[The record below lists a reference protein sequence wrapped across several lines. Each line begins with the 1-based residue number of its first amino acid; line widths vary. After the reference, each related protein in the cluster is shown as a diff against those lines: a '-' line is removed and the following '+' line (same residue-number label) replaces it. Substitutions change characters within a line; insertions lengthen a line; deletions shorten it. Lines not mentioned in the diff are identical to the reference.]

1 MKVIL
6 FFLSFVANMMK
17 FQHWTPKKTINTPFN
32 KMMFEFK
39 VKKENTLPHN
49 TPIPVENTSKTKM
62 NISYILN

>member
-1 MKVIL
+1 MI
-6 FFLSFVANMMK
+6 K
-17 FQHWTPKKTINTPFN
+17 FTQWKPINGPDYE